1 LHEAARGGHLDVV
14 KELIE
19 AGADLGATTFQGG
32 TALWWARQTL
42 GIKHPVVKY
51 LRSIDAPDAEAI
63 GEL

>member
-1 LHEAARGGHLDVV
+1 VV
-14 KELIE
+14 KELID

-42 GIKHPVVKY
+42 GPKHQVVKY
-51 LRSIDAPDAEAI
+51 LQSIGAPDAEAV